1 MKIAIPTF
9 NSRVSPRFDF
19 ASKMLVDTVER
30 GKIVD
35 REIYSLI
42 NLNPIRRSSLL
53 CELGVNVLI
62 CGGINN
68 FYQRLII
75 GNGIDVIPMVQ
86 GEVEEVL
93 NLFINGDLNSAII
106 PIVPGRKYGHYRGR
120 RGKGKGRGRGFIPR

>member
-1 MKIAIPTF
+1 MKIAIPMF

-19 ASKMLVDTVER
+19 ASKMLVATVE
-30 GKIVD
+30 GTKVVD
-35 REIYSLI
+35 RENYSLI

-53 CELGVNVLI
+53 YELGVNVLI

-68 FYQRLII
+68 FSQRLIT

-93 NLFINGDLNSAII
+93 NLFINGKLHASIMPII
-106 PIVPGRKYGHYRGR
+106 PGR
-120 RGKGKGRGRGFIPR
+120 RNMRHSGKRGKFRGKRKDLKSG